1 MPFGFLNFRNMV
13 DGYVRRSSVKSFALV
28 AAALTGLLSLLE
40 LVEQLASVGQGH
52 YRLEDAL
59 VYVALTA
66 PGRFLQITPVSML
79 LGSLLALGALARNSE
94 LAAMLGL
101 GIPERRIIGSIL
113 VPIIPI
119 VAILILLAE
128 FVIPPAQRLA
138 QDGRASALHAT
149 STVSGDNSF
158 WAQSNREYLNIE
170 RFDRGHT
177 PIGIDI
183 YSFAADGGVLS
194 IIHAAR
200 AQLRPDE
207 DWLLSDVSRKID
219 RGGELTTEHLP
230 SLMWH
235 SFVTPQEMQVLTLPL
250 ASIPPTALYRE
261 VRRLTLKHEP
271 AAHYEHEL
279 WARISLPFTMAAMVM
294 IAASFVFGAGR
305 TQSTGRSLA
314 FGVGFGVAFSLGQL
328 IFSRLGLLLDLNA
341 ALTALT
347 PAVLTIWL
355 SLYLFR
361 SASR

>member
-1 MPFGFLNFRNMV
+1 MV
-13 DGYVRRSSVKSFALV
+13 EGYVRRAAVRAFALV
-28 AAALTGLLSLLE
+28 AAALTALLSLLE

-52 YRLEDAL
+52 YRLGDAL
-59 VYVALTA
+59 VYVLLTA
-66 PGRFLQITPVSML
+66 PGRFLQITPIATL

-101 GIPERRIIGSIL
+101 GIPERRIVGSVL
-113 VPIIPI
+113 TPLIPI
-119 VAILILLAE
+119 VAILLILAQ

-138 QDGRASALHAT
+138 QDGRAAALNAT
-149 STVSGDNSF
+149 RAASGDNSF

-177 PIGIDI
+177 PVGIDI
-183 YSFAADGGVLS
+183 YSFAADGSLLS

-200 AQLRPDE
+200 AQLRPDGQ
-207 DWLLSDVSRKID
+207 WLLADVSRKLD
-219 RGGELTTEHLP
+219 RGAELTTDHLP
-230 SLMWH
+230 RLMWH

-250 ASIPPTALYRE
+250 TSIPPMALYRE
-261 VRRLTLKHEP
+261 VRRLALKHEP

-279 WARISLPFTMAAMVM
+279 WAKISLPFTLAAMVM

-305 TQSTGRSLA
+305 AQGPGRSLA

-347 PAVLTIWL
+347 PAALTIWL